1 MLAALTLTDW
11 ATIALA
17 SVTGVLALVAI
28 LQLFAFTRSEG
39 RRTQPVV
46 ILHQR
51 VPRGVDAF
59 AFGVAFENRGAGTA
73 YNVRGGVRLG
83 GTEYP
88 LGDADGDR
96 YIVGAG
102 EKVPGESRVSALS
115 LQVPPWPYALVR
127 GGPSVDSRAV
137 FYARYENA
145 FGKVWE
151 TLNPADP
158 RASFKVRRAWFLL
171 TRNAYQRRRR
181 RSDERIVQRRN
192 AEEIEAVES
201 GRPIPL
207 RRRVMRWFGR

>member
-1 MLAALTLTDW
+1 MVVVLTPTDW

-17 SVTGVLALVAI
+17 SVTGVLAFVAI

-51 VPRGVDAF
+51 RPRGLDAF
-59 AFGVAFENRGAGTA
+59 AFGVAFENRGTGTA

-88 LGDADGDR
+88 LGEADGDR
-96 YIVGAG
+96 YVIGAG
-102 EKVPGESRVSALS
+102 EKVPGELRLAALS

-127 GGPSVDSRAV
+127 GGPNVDSRAV

-158 RASFKVRRAWFLL
+158 RASFTVRRAWLIRL
-171 TRNAYQRRRR
+171 RNWYQRRRR
-181 RSDERIVQRRN
+181 RSDEQIVQRRN
-192 AEEIEAVES
+192 AEEIEALES
-201 GRPIPL
+201 GRSIPL
-207 RRRVMRWFGR
+207 RRRVMRRFGR